1 MLFGRNQNEGSMQ
14 TLCIFLWVV
23 SVFMRQEVHVNHVP
37 QHMTMKLYERQDIL
51 HFNIVEKMYYFR
63 LT

>member
-1 MLFGRNQNEGSMQ
+1 MQ